1 MTNEMTAEEAVK
13 ILRFEQEQVE
23 HRLDGCSDTQ
33 ENRNI
38 YEAFRMAIQALEQQP
53 RTNLAKTSQD
63 CISRTELLAKIDE
76 ERKHL
81 LELKMDGAEHI
92 IVHHARRIIEDM
104 PSVTPQYTDEEID
117 KIQAVEQAYV
127 DKMVELAVEETKRPK
142 GKWIHDNCSICG
154 YGVRPWNNT
163 PYCPHCGSYNAE
175 NKENEGK

>member
-1 MTNEMTAEEAVK
+1 MTNEEAIEVLK
-13 ILRFEQEQVE
+13 
-23 HRLDGCSDTQ
+23 HWDGYFVGHSSDDV
-33 ENRNI
+33 NK
-38 YEAFRMAIQALEQQP
+38 ALMMAIQALEQQP

-104 PSVTPQYTDEEID
+104 PPVTPQYTDEEID

-127 DKMVELAVEETKRPK
+127 DKMVELAVEETRRPK
-142 GKWIHDNCSICG
+142 GKWIRIAGFEDCNYDKCSVCG
-154 YGVRPWNNT
+154 VY
-163 PYCPHCGSYNAE
+163 
-175 NKENEGK
+175 